1 MPTRDGGS
9 LGRFLLREVEVP
21 GELFFCPIDADD
33 LSPIGLP
40 DDAGCPVKF
49 EFQINSN

>member
-9 LGRFLLREVEVP
+9 LGRFLLREDEVP
-21 GELFFCPIDADD
+21 GELFFCSVDADD

-40 DDAGCPVKF
+40 GDTDALLNLNF
-49 EFQINSN
+49 R

>member
-1 MPTRDGGS
+1 MRTRDGGS
-9 LGRFLLREVEVP
+9 LGRFLLREDEVP
-21 GELFFCPIDADD
+21 GELFFCSVDADD

-40 DDAGCPVKF
+40 GDTGCPVKS